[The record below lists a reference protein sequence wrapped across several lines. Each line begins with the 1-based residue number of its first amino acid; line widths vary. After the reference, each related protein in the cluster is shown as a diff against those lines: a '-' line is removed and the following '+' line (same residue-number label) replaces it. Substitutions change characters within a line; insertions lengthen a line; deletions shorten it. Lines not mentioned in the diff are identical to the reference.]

1 MLILKSL
8 KIGFL
13 GSGFIAHF
21 LAKAMK
27 QVRNIEISAIYNHE
41 GSEDLVAFAKTNKL
55 GEPAVCDSIR
65 EVCEKSD
72 AVAILTPNFTRI
84 KVMREIAESVLS
96 GVTLTGV
103 ICEKPLA
110 RTIAEATEMVDL
122 ASSANLLTAYFENQ
136 LHAPAIN
143 KGLKQ
148 LRPQMKAMGPMVLAR
163 STEEHSGPHSAWFW
177 DPMKQGGGALSDMG
191 CHSIAASRH
200 ILTPPGKDPL
210 FLEPVS
216 VQADTSLLKW
226 GQEKYRKQLKEKF
239 GVDYSVTPAE
249 DFCTGTINYKNPE
262 TGQHVKT
269 QFTDSWMY
277 DKQGLR
283 ISVEGLGPGYAFEMN
298 SLRSPAEI
306 FIGDEAA
313 EAVADSEE
321 ALEKSTSTKGLLALQ
336 PNEADLYGYVAE
348 IEDMRDAF
356 LAGKNA
362 MLDWNYGKEITMLCQ
377 ACYLSAEKGQT
388 VKLSNPIVQQEL
400 ETYRSLISRGEG
412 AEVLLK

>member
-1 MLILKSL
+1 MKSL
-8 KIGFL
+8 KIGFI

-21 LAKAMK
+21 MAKAMM
-27 QVRNIEISAIYNHE
+27 QVRRVELTAIYNRSGAE
-41 GSEDLVAFAKTNKL
+41 ELAGFAKQHKL
-55 GEPAVCDSIR
+55 GDPATCDSIK
-65 EVCEKSD
+65 EVCEKCD
-72 AVAILTPNFTRI
+72 AVAIFAPNFIRVEI
-84 KVMREIAESVLS
+84 MQEIADAVHS
-96 GVTLTGV
+96 GINLTGV

-110 RTIAEATEMVDL
+110 RTLPEATKMVDL
-122 ASSANLLTAYFENQ
+122 ANSAELLTAYFENQ

-143 KGLKQ
+143 KALKQ
-148 LRPQMKAMGPMVLAR
+148 LKPQMQAMGNLVLAR

-177 DPMKQGGGALSDMG
+177 NPLKQGGGALSDMG
-191 CHSIAASRH
+191 CHSIAACRH
-200 ILTPPGKDPL
+200 ILTPPEKDPL

-226 GQEKYRKQLKEKF
+226 GQPKYREELKERY
-239 GVDYSVTPAE
+239 GVDYAKIPAE
-249 DFCTGTINYKNPE
+249 DFCTGTITFKNPE
-262 TGQHVKT
+262 TEQLVKA

-283 ISVEGLGPGYAFEMN
+283 ISMEGLGPGYAFEVN
-298 SLRSPAEI
+298 TLRSPAEI
-306 FIGDEAA
+306 FIGDMAA

-321 ALEKSTSTKGLLALQ
+321 ALEKSTSTRGLLALQ

-362 MLDWNYGKEITMLCQ
+362 MLDWNYGKEITKLVQ
-377 ACYLSAEKGQT
+377 ACYLSAEKEQT

-400 ETYRSLISRGEG
+400 EGYQSLISKGEG
-412 AEVLLK
+412 AQVLFK

>member
-1 MLILKSL
+1 LKSL
-8 KIGFL
+8 KIGFI

-27 QVRNIEISAIYNHE
+27 QVRRVELTAIFNNN
-41 GSEDLVAFAKTNKL
+41 GSEDLAAFAKTNKL
-55 GEPAVCDSIR
+55 GQPVVCDTIR

-84 KVMREIAESVLS
+84 KIMQEIAESVLS
-96 GVTLTGV
+96 GVPLTGV

-110 RTIAEATEMVDL
+110 RTIQEATEMVDL
-122 ASSANLLTAYFENQ
+122 AASANLLTAYFENQ

-143 KGLKQ
+143 KALKQ
-148 LRPQMKAMGPMVLAR
+148 LEPQMRAMGNITLAR
-163 STEEHSGPHSAWFW
+163 STEEHSGPHSTWFW
-177 DPMKQGGGALSDMG
+177 DPMKQGGGVLSDMG

-200 ILTPPGKDPL
+200 ILTPPEKGPL

-226 GQEKYRKQLKEKF
+226 GREKYRKQLKEKF
-239 GVDYSVTPAE
+239 GVDYSITPAE

-262 TGQHVKT
+262 TGRHVKS
-269 QFTDSWMY
+269 QFTVSWMY

-283 ISVEGLGPGYAFEMN
+283 ILMEGLGPGYAFEMN
-298 SLRSPAEI
+298 SLRSPSEI

-321 ALEKSTSTKGLLALQ
+321 ALEKSTSSRGLLPLQ

-412 AEVLLK
+412 AEVLLG

>member
-1 MLILKSL
+1 MKSL
-8 KIGFL
+8 KIGFI

-21 LAKAMK
+21 LAKAMM
-27 QVRNIEISAIYNHE
+27 QVRGVELSAIYNR
-41 GSEDLVAFAKTNKL
+41 SASADLASFAKDHSL
-55 GEPAVCDSIR
+55 GEPVICDSIK
-65 EVCEKSD
+65 EVCENSE
-72 AVAILTPNFTRI
+72 AVAILSPNFTRVE
-84 KVMREIAESVLS
+84 VMEEISECVSS
-96 GVTLTGV
+96 GVELTGV
-103 ICEKPLA
+103 ICEKPLG
-110 RTIAEATEMVDL
+110 RTIAEATRMVEL
-122 ASSANLLTAYFENQ
+122 AESAGLLTAYFENQ
-136 LHAPAIN
+136 LHVPGIN
-143 KGLKQ
+143 KALKQ
-148 LRPQMKAMGPMVLAR
+148 LEPQMQAMGNMALAR
-163 STEEHSGPHSAWFW
+163 STEEHSGPHSSWFW
-177 DPMKQGGGALSDMG
+177 NPIKQGGGALSDMG

-226 GQEKYRKQLKEKF
+226 GQPKYRKQLKEKF
-239 GVDYSVTPAE
+239 GVDYALTPAE
-249 DFCTGTINYKNPE
+249 DFCTGTINYRNPE
-262 TGQHVKT
+262 TGQMVKA

-283 ISVEGLGPGYAFEMN
+283 ISVEGLGPGYALEVN
-298 SLRSPAEI
+298 TLRSPSEI

-336 PNEADLYGYVAE
+336 PNEADLYGYIGE

-356 LAGKNA
+356 LSGRDA
-362 MLDWNYGKEITMLCQ
+362 MLDWNYGKEITVLCQ

-388 VKLSNPIVQQEL
+388 LKLENPIVRQEL
-400 ETYRSLISRGEG
+400 EEYRSLIARGEG